1 MEAVVLN
8 FFLNMATETLTLEC
22 HSARNFF
29 IVCTSPET
37 QSVLVT
43 NYIETI
49 LECITVTYRTK
60 HLETM
65 SHN

>member
-29 IVCTSPET
+29 IAQGSE
-37 QSVLVT
+37 QSNLVP
-43 NYIETI
+43 NYPETI